1 MPPLTTTVID
11 DFNRADGLANAV
23 APGSTIWS
31 ANRVGAATA
40 INLRVIS
47 NRLGSTAGSPSGWT
61 APTYGPDT
69 DFLLD
74 CAVAPDTSPSGT
86 DLHICMQ
93 GAAAGTAAYSSYHL
107 DLSHTATLDT
117 WSIVRRSAAGADTL
131 LRQSTNATV
140 LAAGD
145 TIWFYRR
152 GGVLT
157 AERRRSGVYGTLV
170 AAVTDGSPLSGAGS
184 FAIKIYDLT
193 QRWDNL
199 SGGTAVAAPAGM
211 KVVSVV

>member
-107 DLSHTATLDT
+107 DLSHTATFT
-117 WSIVRRSAAGADTL
+117 TRWWPPSPTARRCRARARSRSRFTTSRSA
-131 LRQSTNATV
+131 
-140 LAAGD
+140 
-145 TIWFYRR
+145 
-152 GGVLT
+152 
-157 AERRRSGVYGTLV
+157 GT
-170 AAVTDGSPLSGAGS
+170 T
-184 FAIKIYDLT
+184 
-193 QRWDNL
+193 
-199 SGGTAVAAPAGM
+199 
-211 KVVSVV
+211 